1 MDLKVLMYE
10 ISINLT
16 PEIFNGKE
24 MFFWCIFGDHN
35 GVKHNCGHGWSESVE
50 KASHD
55 AYEYYNNNVAKEN
68 QNA

>member
-1 MDLKVLMYE
+1 MYE

-35 GVKHNCGHGWSESVE
+35 GVKHNCGHGWAESVE
-50 KASHD
+50 KAAHD
-55 AYEYYNNNVAKEN
+55 AYEYYNNVVKEN